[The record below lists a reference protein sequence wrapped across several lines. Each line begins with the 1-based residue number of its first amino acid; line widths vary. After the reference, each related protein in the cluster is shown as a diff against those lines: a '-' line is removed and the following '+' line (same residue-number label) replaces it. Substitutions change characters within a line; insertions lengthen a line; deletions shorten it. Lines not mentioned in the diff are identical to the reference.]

1 MISDMIISNNNL
13 LPFTIHFKVTQTD
26 KEYVA
31 NYYQSNTQFT
41 ALVTGKIIEYALRSI
56 INILK

>member
-1 MISDMIISNNNL
+1 MIISNNNL

-41 ALVTGKIIEYALRSI
+41 ALVTTK
-56 INILK
+56 